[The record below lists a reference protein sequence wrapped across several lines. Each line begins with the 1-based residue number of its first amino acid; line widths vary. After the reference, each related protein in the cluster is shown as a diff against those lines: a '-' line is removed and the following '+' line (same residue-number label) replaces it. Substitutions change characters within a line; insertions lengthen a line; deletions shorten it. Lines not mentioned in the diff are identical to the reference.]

1 MNYAMPEPAQPNQDG
16 AIGRFFSTLVFWWLT
31 AMATATLFLAATVPS
46 WVEYRQVAQVRDQ
59 IRQQIQ
65 YLQRRVDRNN
75 YFIQSYKSPDTSPQA
90 LDLLAISEFG
100 YRRPDEAPLPL
111 PQQIVTSVRP
121 AGYTGISGA
130 RAAAG
135 PASQPALRSRAQ
147 LNSIEKF
154 VARAQAL
161 ANEYLGRRRAI
172 GVVEMFCDR
181 TARTGLAAA
190 ALGVLAAAFFL
201 CRPRAADTD

>member
-1 MNYAMPEPAQPNQDG
+1 MPQRVQPSQDG
-16 AIGRFFSTLVFWWLT
+16 VVGRFFSTVVFWWLT
-31 AMATATLFLAATVPS
+31 AMATATLFLAATIPA

-59 IRQQIQ
+59 IQQQIQ
-65 YLQRRVDRNN
+65 HLQKRVDRNN
-75 YFIQSYKSPDTSPQA
+75 YFIQSYQSEHSSPQA

-111 PQQIVTSVRP
+111 PPQIVTSVRP

-130 RAAAG
+130 RAVSG
-135 PASQPALRSRAQ
+135 PATQPAPDSTAPRNRVERL
-147 LNSIEKF
+147 

-161 ANEYLGRRRAI
+161 AVDRLGSRWAI
-172 GVVEMFCDR
+172 ALVEMFCHK

-190 ALGVLAAAFFL
+190 ALGVLAVAFCL
-201 CRPRAADTD
+201 CRAPAQDTD